1 MLMFFLKI
9 NNELY
14 RKYPIDSVPLM
25 SLNDEFVKPCKSD
38 RSVIVL
44 CQYFLFYNWE
54 IIMSTMKTEVIVIRL
69 TKKERALLDS
79 IKTAPLL
86 ADWMKELALSKLQ
99 EQEILSNK

>member
-99 EQEILSNK
+99 EQEIPSNK

>member
-1 MLMFFLKI
+1 MFFLKI

-99 EQEILSNK
+99 EQEIPSNK

>member
-44 CQYFLFYNWE
+44 CQYFLFYNWK

-99 EQEILSNK
+99 EQEIPSNK

>member
-14 RKYPIDSVPLM
+14 RKYPIDSVPLI

-99 EQEILSNK
+99 EQEIPSNK